1 MPITNF
7 INIYWRRFYLF
18 FFLKKAWYDMH
29 ASDCS
34 VHENFLALTFLYFFW
49 HIHMQRSSLI
59 NTLFL
64 SNLSSCFRLFYSM
77 FFLVINMRPDKLHV
91 PRLISLI
98 LKIIFYSIFILVINM
113 RPDKLRISRLISLVL
128 KIIFYSMFFLQI

>member
-1 MPITNF
+1 
-7 INIYWRRFYLF
+7 
-18 FFLKKAWYDMH
+18 MH

-64 SNLSSCFRLFYSM
+64 SNLSSCFCLFYSM
-77 FFLVINMRPDKLHV
+77 FFLVINMRPNKLHV

-98 LKIIFYSIFILVINM
+98 LKIIFYNMFFLLINM
-113 RPDKLRISRLISLVL
+113 RPDKLRVSRLSPNIQPLN
-128 KIIFYSMFFLQI
+128 KFLLL